1 MSPLVMDRR
10 QFLAGALAT
19 GALGAMHHGLGSSLS
34 RSLGRTITPGATSS
48 PSGRTL
54 VLLTLYGGNDGLS
67 TVVPYSDPAYLQQR
81 GVVAIPESSVLQIGQ
96 GFGLHPSL
104 TGIKALWDAGQVA
117 VIRGV
122 GYPNPSYSHFESM
135 DIWQSGDPSGDVQT
149 GWIGRWL
156 DTIRPDPLQ
165 ALWIGANLPLAFVG
179 KNQQASSIAA
189 SSSPAQQIPSGDA
202 ELRNFYALLQQA
214 HRYDTKLQR
223 ASIRAGTDM
232 LTVSRI
238 ISETIAHA
246 PAVAQNFDA
255 TAGSFGTE
263 LGVVA
268 QLIAAGMPTQVYGVS
283 LNGFDS
289 HAGELASYA
298 TLLKQLDSGVAGFFK
313 SLQGVPQ
320 GAQTVLVIYTEFGR
334 RVAANAS
341 EGTDHGSGNTA
352 FVIGPSVKGAFYGE
366 QPSLTQLDSNGSLVV
381 STDYRAIYATVLEQ
395 ILDVDPTVILRGQF
409 TGVPFI

>member
-1 MSPLVMDRR
+1 MPSLSMDRR

-19 GALGAMHHGLGSSLS
+19 GAYGALHHTLGVPRS
-34 RSLGRTITPGATSS
+34 RSIGPKVAPRLS
-48 PSGRTL
+48 PSQGGRIL
-54 VLLTLYGGNDGLS
+54 VLLTLYGGNDGLN
-67 TVVPYSDPAYLQQR
+67 TVVPFSDPSYIQQR
-81 GVVAIPESSVLQIGQ
+81 GSIAIPESSVLQIGQ
-96 GFGLHPSL
+96 GFGLHPAL

-117 VIRGV
+117 IIRGV
-122 GYPNPSYSHFESM
+122 GYPNPNYSHFESM
-135 DIWQSGDPSGDVQT
+135 DIWQSGNPSGDQPT

-156 DTIRPDPLQ
+156 DTTRPDPMQ
-165 ALWIGANLPLAFVG
+165 ALWLGANLPLAFVG

-189 SSSPAQQIPSGDA
+189 SSSPASQIPTGGA
-202 ELRNFYALLQQA
+202 ELRSFYALLQQA

-223 ASIRAGTDM
+223 ASMSAGTNM
-232 LTVSRI
+232 LAVSQV
-238 ISETIAHA
+238 ISQSLQHA
-246 PAVAQNFDA
+246 PAVAQNFAA

-268 QLIAAGMPTQVYGVS
+268 QLISAGMPTQVYGVS

-313 SLQGVPQ
+313 SLRGVPQ

-334 RVAANAS
+334 RVVANAS

-352 FVIGPSVKGAFYGE
+352 FVIGPSVKGGFYGD
-366 QPSLTQLDSNGSLVV
+366 QPSLTQLDSNGSLAVT
-381 STDYRAIYATVLEQ
+381 TDFRTIYSTVLEQ
-395 ILDVDPTVILRGQF
+395 ILDVDPSVILGGQF